1 VRLVDVI
8 FRGGHLSEQAL
19 VEAVM
24 TGDRPAHFE
33 RCDICA
39 ERAVELGRWLDQVR
53 ATAIDTADVAFP
65 PERLAAQ
72 QQQILRRLEQ
82 LDQPARVIAFP
93 NQDRLSREMGGRR
106 VAAGWL
112 AVAAAAGVLLGVIS
126 SQATERLTGR
136 TKVVPTAASTAQTAA
151 SPDAIMNDAAAPTVA
166 PAAIDQTPSLT
177 EEIDRSVPASVEA
190 MASFTPRQ
198 ARFQNVSLTTRKVGG
213 GK

>member
-1 VRLVDVI
+1 VRLADVI
-8 FRGGHLSEQAL
+8 FRGGHLSERAL

-24 TGDRPAHFE
+24 TGDRPVHLE

-39 ERAVELGRWLDQVR
+39 ERAVDLGRWLDQVR
-53 ATAIDTADVAFP
+53 ATAIEAADVAFP

-93 NQDRLSREMGGRR
+93 NQYRLSREMGGRR

-112 AVAAAAGVLLGVIS
+112 AVAAAAGVLLGVVS
-126 SQATERLTGR
+126 SQATERLSGR
-136 TKVVPTAASTAQTAA
+136 TKGAPTAASIAQPPS
-151 SPDAIMNDAAAPTVA
+151 SPDAIANDAAAPRVA
-166 PAAIDQTPSLT
+166 PAAIAQNPSLT
-177 EEIDRSVPASVEA
+177 EEIDRSVPASMEA
-190 MASFTPRQ
+190 MANFTPRQ
-198 ARFQNVSLTTRKVGG
+198 ANFQKVSLTTGG